1 MDGTLHRATTTGS
14 HAVQSNLSRNWPK
27 KRNGGPAGGY
37 ALFRAREAAGIPGV
51 SAELLPRAV
60 ACLLVRQHHHQPRHF
75 LRLHGRAVDY
85 NRILRFHQG

>member
-1 MDGTLHRATTTGS
+1 MDATLHRATATGS
-14 HAVQSNLSRNWPK
+14 HAVPSNLSPNLPK
-27 KRNGGPAGGY
+27 KTNGGP